1 MMNKYSVSKS
11 AVKNAAVR
19 LGLTKTQAQNVL
31 PKYAQGAAF
40 IWPLD
45 STSGSQSVYDNYKEK
60 VRLVIAENGAVLD
73 VFPAD
78 YALQSARN
86 LSEEVRQSLKKSTRK
101 TLIAKR
107 DETHRKWCEVEVDFH
122 ANSHEIAKVR
132 LAMIDAK
139 LEEQSKLNK
148 RLADLCAE
156 NKRLHIERSEL
167 RKERTEIERAL
178 VPYI

>member
-1 MMNKYSVSKS
+1 MNKYSVSKS
-11 AVKNAAVR
+11 AVKNATAR
-19 LGLTKTQAQNVL
+19 LGLTRTQAQNAL
-31 PKYAQGAAF
+31 PKYAQGAVF
-40 IWPLD
+40 VWSLD
-45 STSGSQSVYDNYKEK
+45 STSGSQAVYDNYKEK
-60 VRLVIAENGAVLD
+60 VRLVIAENDAVLD

-86 LSEEVRQSLKKSTRK
+86 LSEEIRQSLKETTRK
-101 TLIAKR
+101 TLITKR
-107 DETHRKWCEVEVDFH
+107 DETHRKWCEVEIDFH

-139 LEEQSKLNK
+139 LEEQAELSK

-156 NKRLHIERSEL
+156 NKRLHIERSKL
-167 RKERTEIERAL
+167 RKERTDLEREL

>member
-1 MMNKYSVSKS
+1 MNKYSVSKV
-11 AVKNAAVR
+11 AVKKAASR

-31 PKYAQGAAF
+31 PKYAQGATF
-40 IWPLD
+40 VWSLD
-45 STSGSQSVYDNYKEK
+45 STSGSQAVYDNYKEK
-60 VRLVIAENGAVLD
+60 VRLVIAENDTVLD
-73 VFPAD
+73 VFPVD
-78 YALQSARN
+78 YTLQSAQN

-101 TLIAKR
+101 TLIAKS
-107 DETHRKWCEVEVDFH
+107 DEVHRKWCEVEVDFH

-139 LEEQSKLNK
+139 LEEQAKLSRK
-148 RLADLCAE
+148 LAQLCTE